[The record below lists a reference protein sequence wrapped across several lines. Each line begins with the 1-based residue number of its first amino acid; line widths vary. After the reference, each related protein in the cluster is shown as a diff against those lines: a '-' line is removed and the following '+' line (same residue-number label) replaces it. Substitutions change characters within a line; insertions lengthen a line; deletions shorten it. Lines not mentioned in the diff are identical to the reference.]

1 IQEEIDLDVDEMKR
15 HNHINES
22 FATDPEFGRQN
33 IRTKRE
39 LGHRDLWY
47 DKLYGNSLKV
57 DAHGNILTVVYGFKF
72 LNKHAVREFYPNN
85 YVISDDRIYVYYT
98 LFNLSKI
105 YLIAC
110 LMDYFSIVATYVE
123 DRTAIE
129 FGENILSSR
138 AIFKDVR
145 NTRSHDA
152 KTFLLIDSE
161 YWYTDKL
168 MTYLLATDSD
178 TNNSKRDWKSHFNYI
193 VVDAQKPL
201 FFAEGTTL
209 RRIDQNTGSMKLGS
223 NAVQLQQNEVYS
235 GVFFCAIPQLVYD
248 EKLQSN
254 STVRHHSTLYQT
266 FKNTRCFDRSISA
279 FPSIHT
285 HPDLPLYIIHD
296 HDEDGDPDD
305 DNPSKVGHDLDFD
318 VRSNITYTSPK
329 KTCRINK

>member
-1 IQEEIDLDVDEMKR
+1 MIQEEIDLDIDEMKR

-72 LNKHAVREFYPNN
+72 LN
-85 YVISDDRIYVYYT
+85 
-98 LFNLSKI
+98 
-105 YLIAC
+105 
-110 LMDYFSIVATYVE
+110 
-123 DRTAIE
+123 
-129 FGENILSSR
+129 
-138 AIFKDVR
+138 

-168 MTYLLATDSD
+168 MIYLLATDSD

-209 RRIDQNTGSMKLGS
+209 RRIDPNTGSMKLGS
-223 NAVQLQQNEVYS
+223 YSGQLLENEVYS
-235 GVFFCAIPQLVYD
+235 GG
-248 EKLQSN
+248 K
-254 STVRHHSTLYQT
+254 
-266 FKNTRCFDRSISA
+266 
-279 FPSIHT
+279 
-285 HPDLPLYIIHD
+285 
-296 HDEDGDPDD
+296 
-305 DNPSKVGHDLDFD
+305 
-318 VRSNITYTSPK
+318 
-329 KTCRINK
+329 

>member
-1 IQEEIDLDVDEMKR
+1 MSLIQEEIDLDIDEMKR

-72 LNKHAVREFYPNN
+72 LNK
-85 YVISDDRIYVYYT
+85 
-98 LFNLSKI
+98 
-105 YLIAC
+105 
-110 LMDYFSIVATYVE
+110 

-168 MTYLLATDSD
+168 MIYLLATDSD

-209 RRIDQNTGSMKLGS
+209 RRIDPNTGSMKLGS

-235 GVFFCAIPQLVYD
+235 GDD

-254 STVRHHSTLYQT
+254 STDRHHSTLYQT

-279 FPSIHT
+279 FPSIHN
-285 HPDLPLYIIHD
+285 HPYLPLYIIHD

-329 KTCRINK
+329 KTCKTTND